1 MGSEQKSMEKEIVC
15 TNLDGEENCSSK
27 KYLLRLICSVVLIS
41 TVQQSDPDN
50 FVSLCIHVPYL

>member
-1 MGSEQKSMEKEIVC
+1 MEKEIVG